1 MRDHTRNFNNY
12 SGPQQ
17 GHGGGKQQKY
27 GGGKH
32 PKHSGGFHHAEP
44 LESAIPS
51 PYNFVPLAYMV
62 SVDDAWTEKVS
73 HDIPFSNGISG
84 VLTLKLKA
92 ESPIYI
98 RNGGAHPEDPE
109 TKLNDSD
116 YLDFFRVYPNGPYG
130 IPGSSIKGMIRN
142 VVEIASFSKMALVD
156 NYKYSIR
163 DLNNQK
169 HYTSKL
175 TDSDSGAYK
184 PRAKA
189 GWLEDRGNGEWV
201 LYPCEFGRVE
211 QDELARYFGNG
222 FTPWKRQNAIDK
234 YKQWLR
240 HKNLTVHCRINSET
254 VHRKHSVPLSYCE
267 VDQLGKGPNQGV
279 IVMTGQTAEWSP
291 DRPGSNRKKK
301 HMEFVFFNTS
311 PNALPIKQKLKDEFI
326 FVHSEPSGEPNKEW
340 KYWKNKMQK
349 GERVP
354 IFYLGNSNDPDS
366 MGLAM
371 MYRLAY
377 SYSVIDAIPQEHH
390 NTEALDFAQCL
401 FGRVEDKTAL
411 RSRVWFRPMII
422 DTSTKSGNTVKTI
435 LNNPKPTYYPNYM
448 EQNTDNSG
456 KIKGDYQTFMDN
468 GCKIKG
474 WKRYPTR
481 LQAPEPIKPAQDQ
494 ERVSTAFRPLPEGTS
509 FTGHMTIH
517 NLRPEELGALV
528 WAIRLGDRAGARHS
542 LGMAKPYGYGQ
553 ITLSIENTEL
563 QSNDGQKVNL
573 EECVTAFEQKMNSY
587 CPGTNWKDTPQIQA
601 LLEMADP
608 NAHRPHELKYPILDM
623 KKSNNQF
630 VGYIKQKLALK
641 GFPSKGSSATPKPS
655 SSTAPK
661 PKHNKVQGSQTN
673 VQQGESRLDAL
684 VDRAATQPLIL
695 VDLKN
700 APTEFQKWIETQ
712 DKTELAKLLFE
723 KFVEKYPEHIKRW
736 KTRYETQQK
745 GVFGDLKPL
754 FEKFNVNI
762 PD

>member
-12 SGPQQ
+12 SSRHQR
-17 GHGGGKQQKY
+17 HGGGRQQRD
-27 GGGKH
+27 G
-32 PKHSGGFHHAEP
+32 GGFHHAEP

-92 ESPIYI
+92 ESSIYI
-98 RNGGAHPEDPE
+98 RNGGAHPENWKE
-109 TKLNDSD
+109 RLNDPNHQ
-116 YLDFFRVYPNGPYG
+116 DFFRVYPNGPYG

-175 TDSDSGAYK
+175 TDSVSGAYK

-201 LYPCEFGRVE
+201 LYPCKFGRVD
-211 QDELARYFGNG
+211 QKELAKFHGG
-222 FTPWKRQNAIDK
+222 KFTPWERQSAIQK
-234 YKQWLR
+234 YKQWLAA
-240 HKNLTVHCRINSET
+240 KKLDVKCRIGSET
-254 VHRKHSVPLSYCE
+254 RHSHGKGAFIYHK
-267 VDQLGKGPNQGV
+267 VDQLGDGPNTGT
-279 IVMTGQTAEWSP
+279 IVLTGQPAGWDP
-291 DRPGSNRKKK
+291 DRPGSNKRKK

-311 PNALPIKQKLKDEFI
+311 STPIPIKQKLKDEFI
-326 FVHSEPSGEPNKEW
+326 FVHSEASGDPNDEW
-340 KYWKNKMQK
+340 KYWKKKMQK

-377 SYSVIDAIPQEHH
+377 TYSVTDAIPQEHH

-411 RSRVWFRPMII
+411 RSRVWFRPMVIN
-422 DTSTKSGNTVKTI
+422 DTSTKPGNTVTTI

-448 EQNTDNSG
+448 KQDTDNSG
-456 KIKGDYQTFMDN
+456 KINGDYQTFMDDD
-468 GCKIKG
+468 CQIKG

-481 LQAPEPIKPAQDQ
+481 LEDPEPIKPAQDQ
-494 ERVSTAFRPLPEGTS
+494 ERVSTAFKPLPEGTS
-509 FTGHMTIH
+509 FTGYMTIH